1 MVMFQFAMTNYQRII
16 SHEIPVRW
24 YIPFVSWV
32 NDHRNERLEVLRLR
46 DRMEHSDGGRFRDEV
61 VLFDWTL
68 VKAWN
73 QNYHQDNGDWT
84 GENGDLEGN
93 NGFLPTKIG
102 LQLAKLSVWWI
113 SNGGLMGLTN
123 KKCDFMGFSFGY
135 QTKFG
140 HLADHADR
148 IETHLGEQ
156 FMQGGRIGGTDRKL
170 QNVPPV
176 GWVSCFDLS

>member
-1 MVMFQFAMTNYQRII
+1 MKSQFDDTSHSFHGSMITATNGSRFYAF
-16 SHEIPVRW
+16 EIEWSTPMAE
-24 YIPFVSWV
+24 
-32 NDHRNERLEVLRLR
+32 DLETKLSSSI
-46 DRMEHSDGGRFRDEV
+46 EP
-61 VLFDWTL
+61 W

-84 GENGDLEGN
+84 GENGGLEGN
-93 NGFLPTKIG
+93 NGFLPTKMG

-123 KKCDFMGFSFGY
+123 KKCDLWGFSFGY

-148 IETHLGEQ
+148 IETHLSEQ
-156 FMQGGRIGGTDRKL
+156 LRKAEEL
-170 QNVPPV
+170 EELIRSCK
-176 GWVSCFDLS
+176 VSPQLVEQVVLIYLKTNNMWWL

>member
-1 MVMFQFAMTNYQRII
+1 
-16 SHEIPVRW
+16 
-24 YIPFVSWV
+24 
-32 NDHRNERLEVLRLR
+32 
-46 DRMEHSDGGRFRDEV
+46 
-61 VLFDWTL
+61 
-68 VKAWN
+68 
-73 QNYHQDNGDWT
+73 
-84 GENGDLEGN
+84 
-93 NGFLPTKIG
+93 
-102 LQLAKLSVWWI
+102 
-113 SNGGLMGLTN
+113 MGLTN

-176 GWVSCFDLS
+176 G